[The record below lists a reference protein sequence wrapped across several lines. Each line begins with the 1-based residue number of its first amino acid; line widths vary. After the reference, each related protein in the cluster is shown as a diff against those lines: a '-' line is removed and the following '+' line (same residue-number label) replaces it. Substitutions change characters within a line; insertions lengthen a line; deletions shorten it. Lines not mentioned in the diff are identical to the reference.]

1 VFNNSGAPP
10 IPPIDALD
18 SLQVLAT
25 MPALQSNTYSYMDT
39 LDMSNRRVISI
50 SMPDAQARAAEQLAK
65 SENRTM
71 SELVREALRTYEK
84 QRRREIISEA
94 RQRAAALGIKEEE
107 VPRIV
112 KEVRRG
118 MRSKANRDAR

>member
-1 VFNNSGAPP
+1 
-10 IPPIDALD
+10 
-18 SLQVLAT
+18 
-25 MPALQSNTYSYMDT
+25 
-39 LDMSNRRVISI
+39 
-50 SMPDAQARAAEQLAK
+50 MPDAQARAAEQLAK

-84 QRRREIISEA
+84 QRRREIIREA

>member
-1 VFNNSGAPP
+1 
-10 IPPIDALD
+10 
-18 SLQVLAT
+18 
-25 MPALQSNTYSYMDT
+25 
-39 LDMSNRRVISI
+39 MSNRRVISI

-84 QRRREIISEA
+84 QRRREIIREA